1 VNVYKYV
8 SRIAKIH
15 KQLLII
21 SLNVYNTLTGSI
33 ISLLALNYLIIN
45 IRVIFM
51 VLLGFG
57 VFKVC
62 AKACGRFI
70 AGFNQ
75 GVFDGAAG
83 KFFDADVTAATNLIN
98 SMKQC

>member
-1 VNVYKYV
+1 M
-8 SRIAKIH
+8 
-15 KQLLII
+15 

-70 AGFNQ
+70 AGFSQ
-75 GVFDGAAG
+75 DGFDS
-83 KFFDADVTAATNLIN
+83 LPQ
-98 SMKQC
+98 MKII